1 MSLSVEILNTIRA
14 NADTEYQTRVPVATK
29 DNISDI
35 GRAFQTYSLAY
46 NTFIES
52 LIHKIGLTLL
62 QTKSFK
68 NKLARFKSGSILTE
82 QDIEEIWVDQFRT
95 AEGSYDKNGGMESG
109 GIHPF
114 KRRSYNDVKV
124 MYHRMN
130 RQDKYVISIGMVD
143 VIRAFR
149 SEGTLNA
156 FLTAQ
161 FNSIYTGAEFDEYVH
176 MKQLFA
182 EAIKAKRK
190 DEDGADTTVPEL
202 FTYEVPEITGTVD
215 TARTFIRTAKKA
227 IKDME
232 YPSTLY
238 NPAGVKTWS
247 SANDLVMF
255 VNKDVAVHMDVDF
268 YAQIFG
274 PNYAKMNVEVVELD
288 NFGSDDTGTYAIIC
302 DKDWFKV
309 YDTLNTLEDIKNPEG
324 LYKNYW
330 LHIWQILSYSKFKNA
345 IRIAKKSA

>member
-14 NADTEYQTRVPVATK
+14 NADQEYQNRIPLATK
-29 DNISDI
+29 DNISAI
-35 GRAFQTYSLAY
+35 GRAFSEYSVGY
-46 NTFIES
+46 NTFITD

-95 AEGSYDKNGGMESG
+95 AEGAYDRDGGMGTG

-114 KRRSYNDVKV
+114 KRRSYQDVKV
-124 MYHRMN
+124 HYHRMN
-130 RQDKYVISIGMVD
+130 RQDKYVITIGYVD

-149 SEGTLNA
+149 SEATLNA

-161 FNSIYTGAEFDEYVH
+161 FNSIYTGAEYDEYVH
-176 MKQLFA
+176 MKKLFA
-182 EAIKAKRK
+182 EAIKAKR
-190 DEDGADTTVPEL
+190 EDGATEEL
-202 FTYEVPEITGTVD
+202 FTYYVPEINGTTD
-215 TARTFIRTAKKA
+215 SARSFIRTAKKA

-238 NPAGVKTWS
+238 NPAGVKTMS
-247 SANDLVMF
+247 NANELVMF

-268 YAQIFG
+268 YSQIFG
-274 PNYAKMNVEVVELD
+274 PKYATMNIEVVELD
-288 NFGSDDTGTYAIIC
+288 NFGDDESGTYAIIC
-302 DKDWFKV
+302 DKDWFRV
-309 YDTLNTLEDIKNPEG
+309 YDTLNTLEDINNPEG
-324 LYKNYW
+324 LYKSYW

-345 IRIAKKSA
+345 IRIAKTA

>member
-1 MSLSVEILNTIRA
+1 MSLSVEVLNTIRA
-14 NADTEYQTRVPVATK
+14 NADAEYQNRVPAATK
-29 DNISDI
+29 SNIADI
-35 GRAFQTYSLAY
+35 GRAFSTYSVAY
-46 NTFIES
+46 NTFIDS

-62 QTKSFK
+62 QTKSFT
-68 NKLARFKSGSILTE
+68 NKLARFKSGTILTE

-95 AEGSYDKNGGMESG
+95 AEGSYDPDGGMGTG

-114 KRRSYNDVKV
+114 KRRTYQEVKV
-124 MYHRMN
+124 HYHRMN
-130 RQDKYVISIGMVD
+130 RQDKYVISLGRVD

-149 SEGTLNA
+149 SEATLNA

-182 EAIKAKRK
+182 EAIAAKRT
-190 DEDGADTTVPEL
+190 DGTPEL
-202 FTYEVPEITGTVD
+202 FTYEVPEIDGTTD

-227 IKDME
+227 VKDME

-238 NPAGVKTWS
+238 NPAGVKTFS
-247 SANDLVMF
+247 SANELVMF
-255 VNKDVAVHMDVDF
+255 VNKDVAVHMDVDY

-274 PNYAKMNVEVVELD
+274 PNYAKMNIEVVELD
-288 NFGSDDTGTYAIIC
+288 NFGSDNTGTYAIIC

-309 YDTLNTLEDIKNPEG
+309 YDTLNMLEDMKNGDG
-324 LYKNYW
+324 LYTNYW

-345 IRIAKKSA
+345 IRIAKKAA

>member
-1 MSLSVEILNTIRA
+1 MSLSVEVLNTIRN
-14 NADTEYQTRVPVATK
+14 NADTEYQNRVPVATK
-29 DNISDI
+29 SNIADI

-52 LIHKIGLTLL
+52 LIHKIGLTIL

-68 NKLARFKSGSILTE
+68 NKLARFKSGMILTQ
-82 QDIEEIWVDQFRT
+82 QDIEEIWVDQFRV
-95 AEGSYDKNGGMESG
+95 AEGAYDPQGGMGSG
-109 GIHPF
+109 GTHPL
-114 KRRSYNDVKV
+114 KRRTYQEVQV

-130 RQDKYVISIGMVD
+130 RQDKYVITIGMED

-149 SEGTLNA
+149 SESTLNA

-176 MKQLFA
+176 MKKLFG
-182 EAIKAKRK
+182 EAIAAKR
-190 DEDGADTTVPEL
+190 ADNTTPEL
-202 FTYEVPEITGTVD
+202 FTYYVPEIDGSVE
-215 TARTFIRTAKKA
+215 TARAFIRTSKKA
-227 IKDME
+227 VKDME

-238 NPAGVKTWS
+238 NPAGVKTFS
-247 SANDLVMF
+247 KADELVMF

-274 PNYAKMNVEVVELD
+274 PNYAKMNIEVVELD
-288 NFGSDDTGTYAIIC
+288 NFGDDNSGTYAIIC

-309 YDTLNTLEDIKNPEG
+309 YDTLNMLDDIKNPDG
-324 LYKNYW
+324 LYKSYF

-345 IRIAKKSA
+345 VRIAKQTA